1 MPHVRR
7 PKPKR
12 QTPQPLSI
20 PDFPPPPPQP
30 IDVLN
35 TDGMVAV
42 QEHESAQVRL
52 ELSVLPAMSGVGTT
66 EDNSAEIVATT
77 ELAGEQ
83 IWYLPPGEKAKT
95 QESPDPKRP
104 RLCLTAPVAL
114 VAPPVHLSPDEHNQ
128 AVTRGASVVY
138 VEYLEE
144 GALEDVTDLTT
155 DECAYPRVTPS
166 FPQVATL
173 LSQAQDAPDGAASF
187 AEPDS
192 SPVQLPPM
200 PPAPSEAVATE
211 TPAPTLA
218 TKVEPA
224 PNEPVP
230 KPPPAP
236 KPRSSF
242 TPAMLLLMVC
252 VTAVVVWWLSPSPQQ
267 PDVSVTTSPSTVPLT
282 PTVNVT
288 ASQAPTPPKDVT
300 RVVVSGVGARP
311 MCTAECTWGDLN
323 ADGMPLTKNG
333 RKTIVCGAHTY
344 TATVTRSTEKHYCW
358 NATNLELVADSN
370 TPADNQTR

>member
-30 IDVLN
+30 IDVLS

-42 QEHESAQVRL
+42 QEHDSAQVRL
-52 ELSVLPAMSGVGTT
+52 ELSVLPAMSGSETAG
-66 EDNSAEIVATT
+66 DDLAEIVATT

-83 IWYLPPGEKAKT
+83 IWYLPPGEKTRA
-95 QESPDPKRP
+95 QESPDPNRP
-104 RLCLTAPVAL
+104 RLRLTTPVAMVTPPIHLTA
-114 VAPPVHLSPDEHNQ
+114 DEHNQ

-144 GALEDVTDLTT
+144 GALEDAADLTT

-166 FPQVATL
+166 FPHVTTL

-200 PPAPSEAVATE
+200 PPAPSEAVAAE
-211 TPAPTLA
+211 TPAPTLV
-218 TKVEPA
+218 TKVEPI
-224 PNEPVP
+224 PSEPVP

-236 KPRSSF
+236 KPRSPF
-242 TPAMLLLMVC
+242 TPVALLLLVC
-252 VTAVVVWWLSPSPQQ
+252 VTAVVGWWLSPSPQQ
-267 PDVSVTTSPSTVPLT
+267 PDISVTTTPSTAPLT

-288 ASQAPTPPKDVT
+288 KSQAPTPPKDVT
-300 RVVVSGVGARP
+300 RVVVSGVGTRP

-333 RKTIVCGAHTY
+333 RKTIVCGSHTY
-344 TATVTRSTEKHYCW
+344 TAIVTRSTEKKYCW
-358 NATNLELVADSN
+358 NATSLELVADSN
-370 TPADNQTR
+370 TPADSPTR